1 MDPPRGTHLGT
12 KGGPAEEERTS
23 GLRVNPPRGIH
34 LRTKGGPFKGEC
46 TWEQGWALQGDTP
59 GDQGWTLQG
68 GAHLAT
74 NGGPAEKERTWG
86 LRVDLFKNS
95 RNMQGLV
102 VLFFVILFSF
112 IRFVLPVV
120 PREILLLCS
129 ASPPYESP
137 Q

>member
-1 MDPPRGTHLGT
+1 MDPSRGSARGN
-12 KGGPAEEERTS
+12 KGGLS
-23 GLRVNPPRGIH
+23 
-34 LRTKGGPFKGEC
+34 K
-46 TWEQGWALQGDTP
+46 GDTP
-59 GDQGWTLQG
+59 GDRGWTLQG

-129 ASPPYESP
+129 ASLPYESP

>member
-1 MDPPRGTHLGT
+1 MDPSRGSAREN
-12 KGGPAEEERTS
+12 KGGLS
-23 GLRVNPPRGIH
+23 
-34 LRTKGGPFKGEC
+34 K
-46 TWEQGWALQGDTP
+46 GDTP

>member
-1 MDPPRGTHLGT
+1 MDPSRGSARGN
-12 KGGPAEEERTS
+12 KGGLS
-23 GLRVNPPRGIH
+23 
-34 LRTKGGPFKGEC
+34 K
-46 TWEQGWALQGDTP
+46 GDTP

-68 GAHLAT
+68 GA
-74 NGGPAEKERTWG
+74 AEKERTWG

-129 ASPPYESP
+129 ASLPYESP

>member
-1 MDPPRGTHLGT
+1 MDPSRGSARGN
-12 KGGPAEEERTS
+12 KGGLS
-23 GLRVNPPRGIH
+23 
-34 LRTKGGPFKGEC
+34 K
-46 TWEQGWALQGDTP
+46 GDTP

-74 NGGPAEKERTWG
+74 NGGPAEKERT
-86 LRVDLFKNS
+86 NS